1 MLPMHQSHEARLVTL
16 NGRLKVAVVE
26 VDPAAL
32 PGDAG
37 LIGGC
42 GERLPRQGDRLGRH
56 PRLGTVRGSMREL
69 PAGHDPRFVGLGG
82 LEPPA
87 SSLSGIEGSALC
99 GAAFSRSLA
108 TVRGEGMRSN
118 RTPGSAHTRYVVAA
132 GKVCHQPVANKAI
145 GLPVGAAARSVR
157 RAPGSGQL
165 RRWTGRS
172 AAIPR
177 RLAGCH
183 QLRTVHRRR
192 RGGRAPRT
200 SRAWWACAWRWVMRC
215 SASAWLSPAC
225 WLCMSYLRTAQLL
238 VPSEHRLL
246 RAGSGWSWDVPAESG
261 RCHMPALACS
271 LFFGR

>member
-1 MLPMHQSHEARLVTL
+1 LWAWLDL
-16 NGRLKVAVVE
+16 NQRPHPYQVSRAKRCA
-26 VDPAAL
+26 
-32 PGDAG
+32 
-37 LIGGC
+37 
-42 GERLPRQGDRLGRH
+42 DR
-56 PRLGTVRGSMREL
+56 
-69 PAGHDPRFVGLGG
+69 RF
-82 LEPPA
+82 P
-87 SSLSGIEGSALC
+87 
-99 GAAFSRSLA
+99 RSLPS
-108 TVRGEGMRSN
+108 VRGEGMRSN
-118 RTPGSAHTRYVVAA
+118 RTPGSKHRRYAVSA
-132 GKVCHQPVANKAI
+132 GKVCHQPVADKAI
-145 GLPVGAAARSVR
+145 GLPMGAAARSVRVR

-177 RLAGCH
+177 RLASCH

-271 LFFGR
+271 LSLVASSLRLPFHGVARAGSTFRAAAATAARVWA